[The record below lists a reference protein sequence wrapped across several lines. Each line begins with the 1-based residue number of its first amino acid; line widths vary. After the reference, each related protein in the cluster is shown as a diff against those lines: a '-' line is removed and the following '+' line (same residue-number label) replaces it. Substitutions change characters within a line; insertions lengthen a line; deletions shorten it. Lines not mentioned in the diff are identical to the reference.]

1 MKNARVEVKNALK
14 ATVSK
19 ELFGSFVEH
28 MGRCVYGGIYDP
40 SDPAADSDGFRT
52 DVLELAREMG
62 VSVVRYPGGNF
73 VSGYN
78 WEDGVGRKADRP
90 KRLDL
95 AWRSIESNQFGLN
108 EFMSWMEKLGAEPI
122 MAMNLGTRG
131 VLEAAQ
137 LVEYV
142 NTDHG
147 TTLSELRKSHGVEEP
162 HNVKYWCLGNEMDG
176 PWQIG
181 HKNASDYGKLAKET
195 AKAVRLV
202 DPEVTLVACGSSF
215 EEMPTFGEWEQTVLQ
230 MCHDEVDLISLHAY
244 YEKYGDDTLSFLA
257 SSARM
262 DRFIN
267 KVVDI
272 ADQVSEEK
280 RSDKKINLAFDEWNV
295 WYQEKF
301 EGVNNLEFR
310 QAPRLIEDEYTVED
324 AVVVGSL
331 LMTLLKNSNRVS
343 MACQAQLVNIIGPIR
358 TEPGVPAWRQTTF
371 FPFALTSRVA
381 GYDVLDISVQTETQD
396 CKLFQDLPMVDIVV
410 TRSPDAKSVVIF
422 SLNRQLEFETDL
434 TINFGDLATDMR
446 IASSHI
452 LGGSDLAATNSK
464 DKPENVRP
472 GTLEKI
478 SFAGG
483 QLRASLPP
491 VSWSV
496 IELAV

>member
-1 MKNARVEVKNALK
+1 MKNARVEVKNEAK
-14 ATVSK
+14 ATVSR

-40 SDPAADSDGFRT
+40 SDPSADEDGFRT
-52 DVLELAREMG
+52 DVLELAKEMG
-62 VSVVRYPGGNF
+62 VSIVRYPGGNF

-78 WEDGVGRKADRP
+78 WEDGVGPKEQRP
-90 KRLDL
+90 TRLDL

-108 EFMSWMEKLGAEPI
+108 EFMAWIKKLSAEPI

-131 VLEAAQ
+131 VSEAAQ
-137 LVEYV
+137 LVEYA

-147 TTLSELRKSHGVEEP
+147 TALSELRKEHGVKDP
-162 HNVKYWCLGNEMDG
+162 HGVKYWCLGNEMDG

-202 DPEVTLVACGSSF
+202 DPDVKLVACGSSF
-215 EEMPTFGEWEQTVLQ
+215 EEMPTFGDWEQTVLEL
-230 MCHDEVDLISLHAY
+230 CHEEVDLISLHAY

-267 KVVDI
+267 RVAAI
-272 ADQVSEEK
+272 ADQVAEK
-280 RSDKKINLAFDEWNV
+280 KGSDKKINLAFDEWNV

-310 QAPRLIEDEYTVED
+310 SAPRLIEDEYSVED

-331 LMTLLKNSNRVS
+331 LMTLLKNSERVS

-371 FPFALTSRVA
+371 YPFAITSKVA
-381 GYDVLDISVQTETQD
+381 GFEVLDTAVDAEKQD
-396 CKLFQDLPMVDIVV
+396 CKLFKDLPMADFVV
-410 TRSPDAKSVVIF
+410 TRSPGGDAVVIF
-422 SLNRQLEFETDL
+422 CLNRQLEEETHL
-434 TINFGDLATDMR
+434 EIDLAMISEEMKIVAT
-446 IASSHI
+446 HC
-452 LGGSDLAATNSK
+452 LGGGELEKTNSQNY
-464 DKPENVRP
+464 PENVTP
-472 GTLEKI
+472 TSLEKCEF
-478 SFAGG
+478 SSG
-483 QLRASLPP
+483 LLKASLPP

-496 IELAV
+496 IELSV

>member
-1 MKNARVEVKNALK
+1 MKNARVEVKNEAK
-14 ATVSK
+14 ATVSR

-40 SDPAADSDGFRT
+40 SDPSADEEGFRT
-52 DVLELAREMG
+52 DVLELAKEMG
-62 VSVVRYPGGNF
+62 VSIVRYPGGNF

-78 WEDGVGRKADRP
+78 WEDGVGPKEQRP
-90 KRLDL
+90 TRLDL

-108 EFMSWMEKLGAEPI
+108 EFMSWIKKLSAEPI
-122 MAMNLGTRG
+122 MAVNLGTRG

-137 LVEYV
+137 LVEYA

-147 TTLSELRKSHGVEEP
+147 TTLSELRKEHGVEDP
-162 HNVKYWCLGNEMDG
+162 HGVKYWCLGNEMDG

-181 HKNASDYGKLAKET
+181 HKNASDYAKLAKET

-202 DPEVTLVACGSSF
+202 DPDVKLVACGSSF
-215 EEMPTFGEWEQTVLQ
+215 EEMPTFGDWEQTVLE
-230 MCHDEVDLISLHAY
+230 MCHEEVDLISLHAY
-244 YEKYGDDTLSFLA
+244 YEKYEDDTLSFLA

-267 KVVDI
+267 RVVAI
-272 ADQVSEEK
+272 ADQVAEEK
-280 RSDKKINLAFDEWNV
+280 GSDKKINLAFDEWNV

-310 QAPRLIEDEYTVED
+310 SAPRLIEDEYTVED

-331 LMTLLKNSNRVS
+331 MMTLLKNSERVS

-371 FPFALTSRVA
+371 YPFAITSKVA
-381 GYDVLDISVQTETQD
+381 GFEVLETAVDAEKQD
-396 CKLFQDLPMVDIVV
+396 CKLFKDLPMADVVV
-410 TRSPDAKSVVIF
+410 TRSPKGDAVVIF
-422 SLNRQLEFETDL
+422 CLNRQLEEETYL
-434 TINFGDLATDMR
+434 EIDLAMISEEMKVVATH
-446 IASSHI
+446 S
-452 LGGSDLAATNSK
+452 LGGDELEKTNSQK
-464 DKPENVRP
+464 HPENVTP
-472 GTLEKI
+472 TSLEKCEF
-478 SFAGG
+478 SSG
-483 QLRASLPP
+483 LLKASLPP

-496 IELAV
+496 IELSV

>member
-1 MKNARVEVKNALK
+1 MKNARVEVKNEAK
-14 ATVSK
+14 ATVSR

-40 SDPAADSDGFRT
+40 SDPSADEDGFRT
-52 DVLELAREMG
+52 DVLELAKEMG
-62 VSVVRYPGGNF
+62 VSIVRYPGGNF

-78 WEDGVGRKADRP
+78 WEDGVGPKEQRP
-90 KRLDL
+90 TRLDL

-108 EFMSWMEKLGAEPI
+108 EFMAWIKKLSAEPI

-131 VLEAAQ
+131 VSEAAQ
-137 LVEYV
+137 LVEYA

-147 TTLSELRKSHGVEEP
+147 TALSELRKEHGVKDP
-162 HNVKYWCLGNEMDG
+162 HGVKYWCLGNEMDG

-202 DPEVTLVACGSSF
+202 DPDVKLVACGSSF
-215 EEMPTFGEWEQTVLQ
+215 EEMPTFGDWEQTVLEL
-230 MCHDEVDLISLHAY
+230 CHEEVDLISLHAY

-267 KVVDI
+267 RVAAI
-272 ADQVSEEK
+272 ADQVAEK
-280 RSDKKINLAFDEWNV
+280 KGSDKKINLAFDEWNV

-310 QAPRLIEDEYTVED
+310 SAPRLIEDEYSVED

-331 LMTLLKNSNRVS
+331 LMTLLKNSERVS

-371 FPFALTSRVA
+371 YPFAITSKVA
-381 GYDVLDISVQTETQD
+381 GFEVLDTAVDAEKQD
-396 CKLFQDLPMVDIVV
+396 CKLFKDLPMADFVV
-410 TRSPDAKSVVIF
+410 TRSPGGDAVVIF
-422 SLNRQLEFETDL
+422 CLNRQLEEETHL
-434 TINFGDLATDMR
+434 EIDLAMISEEMKIVATH
-446 IASSHI
+446 S
-452 LGGSDLAATNSK
+452 LGGGELDKTNSQSEPERV
-464 DKPENVRP
+464 KPTALTKCEVSS
-472 GTLEKI
+472 GLLK
-478 SFAGG
+478 
-483 QLRASLPP
+483 ASLPP

-496 IELAV
+496 IELSV